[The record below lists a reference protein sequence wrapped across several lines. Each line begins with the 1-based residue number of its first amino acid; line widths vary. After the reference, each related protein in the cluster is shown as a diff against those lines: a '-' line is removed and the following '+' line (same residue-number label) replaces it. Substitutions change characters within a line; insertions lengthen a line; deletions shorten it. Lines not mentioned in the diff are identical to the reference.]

1 MSQLMIRHYKKF
13 LAIMFFS
20 LGLNAQV
27 KLTVNTI
34 PKKVNVKLDG
44 VILGE
49 SPIINE
55 RISPGIHKFEI
66 IKKGFA
72 PLNYDLV
79 VNPAQAVHLDF
90 FMNPIYSVKF
100 KTEETGLVFEIN
112 DEHQWSE
119 DFIRL
124 NLEAGDHSLR
134 VFKLG
139 EIIDEQIIHVDE
151 PKKFIY
157 YLKKPISE
165 E

>member
-1 MSQLMIRHYKKF
+1 
-13 LAIMFFS
+13 MFFS

-72 PLNYDLV
+72 PLNYELV

-119 DFIRL
+119 EFIRL
-124 NLEAGDHSLR
+124 NLEAGAHSLR
-134 VFKLG
+134 VF
-139 EIIDEQIIHVDE
+139 
-151 PKKFIY
+151 
-157 YLKKPISE
+157 
-165 E
+165 

>member
-1 MSQLMIRHYKKF
+1 MIPHYKKVITIV
-13 LAIMFFS
+13 LFS
-20 LGLNAQV
+20 FCLNAQV

-34 PKKVNVKLDG
+34 PKKVDVKLDG

-49 SPIINE
+49 SPIKNE
-55 RISPGIHKFEI
+55 RIFPGIHKFEI
-66 IKKGFA
+66 IKEGFA
-72 PLNYDLV
+72 PLNYELV

-90 FMNPIYSVKF
+90 FMNPIYLVKF
-100 KTEETGLVFEIN
+100 KTDEKGLIFEIN
-112 DEHQWSE
+112 GEHQWDE

-139 EIIDEQIIHVDE
+139 EIIDEQTIHVDE

-157 YLKKPISE
+157 YLKKPVSE

>member
-1 MSQLMIRHYKKF
+1 
-13 LAIMFFS
+13 
-20 LGLNAQV
+20 
-27 KLTVNTI
+27 
-34 PKKVNVKLDG
+34 
-44 VILGE
+44 LGE

-72 PLNYDLV
+72 PLNYELV

>member
-72 PLNYDLV
+72 PLNYELV

-90 FMNPIYSVKF
+90 FCIYLASK
-100 KTEETGLVFEIN
+100 
-112 DEHQWSE
+112 
-119 DFIRL
+119 
-124 NLEAGDHSLR
+124 NLHLLYQL
-134 VFKLG
+134 FLKLF
-139 EIIDEQIIHVDE
+139 QIT
-151 PKKFIY
+151 F
-157 YLKKPISE
+157 LF
-165 E
+165 